1 MAVRRCMFRENTAYS
16 YAGAIAALG
25 PAISTLIVEDSVF
38 DSNAVRA
45 PMDAGDMEVT
55 VRLN

>member
-1 MAVRRCMFRENTAYS
+1 MFRENTAYS